1 MDRPSAFQLAFSA
14 FRPPIEP
21 ELITRGIVAIITEA
35 ALVTVIFGLSAGY
48 YAEILTAMVTGDPPP
63 SMSPARMQ
71 ANLGSLISILA
82 WPLWAAIEAA
92 NLRWF
97 VRGER
102 TGGPL
107 ALRFGADELR
117 VMLVHAALFA
127 IFMLVYLAAILPLI
141 VGAVLAAAAP
151 LVGAPV
157 LIIMFLALF
166 VVLAWVFARLAPTAA
181 LTIRDRSFGLSRA
194 WSGMKGR
201 SRRVIAAFLLLY
213 APYLAVMVLG
223 GIIAGVAAAGGTDGA
238 RTMFGGWIE
247 TLRTPGPGFFLGG
260 FVYGLATG
268 AIAYILY
275 LGGYAISAL
284 IAREIPPPEV
294 AAPVSSPTSP

>member
-21 ELITRGIVAIITEA
+21 ELITRGIVAIIAQA
-35 ALVTVIFGLSAGY
+35 ALVTAIFGFSAAS
-48 YAEILTAMVTGDPPP
+48 YAEFLTAMVTGDAPPTG
-63 SMSPARMQ
+63 SPAQMQ
-71 ANLGSLISILA
+71 ANLGSLISFLA

-107 ALRFGADELR
+107 ALRFGGDELR

-127 IFMLVYLAAILPLI
+127 IFMLVYLAAIVPMI
-141 VGAVLAAAAP
+141 VGAVLVAAAP
-151 LVGAPV
+151 AVGVAALVIAFAG
-157 LIIMFLALF
+157 LL
-166 VVLAWVFARLAPTAA
+166 VVLCWVFARLAPSAA
-181 LTIRDRSFGLSRA
+181 LTIRDRSFGVARA

-201 SRRVIAAFLLLY
+201 SGRVVLAYVLLY
-213 APYLAVMVLG
+213 APYLAVFVLG
-223 GIIAGVAAAGGTDGA
+223 GIIVGVAAVAGADGA
-238 RTMFGGWIE
+238 REMFGGWIE
-247 TLRTPGPGFFLGG
+247 TLRAPGPGFFVGG

-294 AAPVSSPTSP
+294 AAPVSAPTSP

>member
-14 FRPPIEP
+14 FQPPVEP
-21 ELITRGIVAIITEA
+21 EIVRRGVVAMIVQGV
-35 ALVTVIFGLSAGY
+35 LVTAIFALSAPY
-48 YAEILTAMVTGDPPP
+48 YAEILTVMIAGGQPATF
-63 SMSPARMQ
+63 SPAQAQ
-71 ANLGSLISILA
+71 ANLASLVSFLA

-102 TGGPL
+102 TGGPTG
-107 ALRFGADELR
+107 LRFGADELR

-127 IFMLVYLAAILPLI
+127 IFALVYLAAIVPVI
-141 VGAVLAAAAP
+141 VGALLAAASPAVGVAVL
-151 LVGAPV
+151 LVTVAAV
-157 LIIMFLALF
+157 VVIMS
-166 VVLAWVFARLAPTAA
+166 WTFARLAPSAA
-181 LTIRDRSFGLSRA
+181 LTIRDRSFGVPRA

-201 SRRVIAAFLLLY
+201 SGRVILAYVLLY
-213 APYLAVMVLG
+213 APYLAVFVLG
-223 GIIAGVAAAGGTDGA
+223 GIIFGIVAAVGADGA
-238 RTMFGGWIE
+238 RNMFGGWIE
-247 TLRTPGPGFFLGG
+247 TLRAPGPVFYLGS

-294 AAPVSSPTSP
+294 AAPVTAPTSP